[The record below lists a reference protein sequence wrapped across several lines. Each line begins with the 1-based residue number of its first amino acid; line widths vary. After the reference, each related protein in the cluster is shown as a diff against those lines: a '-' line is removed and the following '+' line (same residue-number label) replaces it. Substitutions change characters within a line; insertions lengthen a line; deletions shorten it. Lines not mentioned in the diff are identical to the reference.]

1 MMVSQLQGIM
11 KFPVQTRSLVKFMPR
26 VTQNGCLR
34 QRGIE
39 LTGLSSAKA
48 RQIVTLEKNIS

>member
-1 MMVSQLQGIM
+1 
-11 KFPVQTRSLVKFMPR
+11 MPR

-34 QRGIE
+34 ERGIE

-48 RQIVTLEKNIS
+48 REIVTLEKNII